1 MIILKIW
8 LNVIT
13 LFICSYL
20 KKSNENLEMA
30 HEHIVIKRMFFLFL
44 NLLHIINI
52 KIKVIV
58 SNSCTGN
65 KGILRLS
72 GYVTENG
79 PLYGIP

>member
-20 KKSNENLEMA
+20 KKSNKNLEIA
-30 HEHIVIKRMFFLFL
+30 HEHIVIKTMFFLFL
-44 NLLHIINI
+44 NLLHIINS
-52 KIKVIV
+52 KMKVIA
-58 SNSCTGN
+58 SNSCAGN

-79 PLYGIP
+79 PSYGIP